1 MRIVVCWRQN
11 GIRIFHPQLAV
22 HAHSRRSFF
31 PSEWSIPNIRGVVT
45 NQATLTTTSA
55 ASTRIADRNRHE
67 GEKNLMSET
76 GKDVFHLWWAQLIA
90 SSHLSFASNILRQM
104 HNYSWL
110 NQSTDQLSCRKRLRK
125 KSNKNA
131 IIDQNE
137 HALHT
142 NNPQSDKSM
151 VHTCR
156 QCQYRRCDIC
166 FLFLSPRFPALA
178 KKNAVW

>member
-22 HAHSRRSFF
+22 HAHSRRSLF

-125 KSNKNA
+125 NPIRMQLSIRTSMHCTRTILKV
-131 IIDQNE
+131 
-137 HALHT
+137 T
-142 NNPQSDKSM
+142 NPWCTLVVSVSIAD
-151 VHTCR
+151 VIFVF
-156 QCQYRRCDIC
+156 YFFRRD
-166 FLFLSPRFPALA
+166 SPHSR